1 MSSTGPSFTRVAGIP
16 KPIKSG
22 KFGPALE
29 ETKVKNIVTIWK
41 AGLGWGRNLHREA
54 ALDSLRNVLAVVGAA
69 TILADFSTIKAW
81 LIVPMLGLAFVIWL
95 LDYERHFRG
104 RTVEETKVGQ

>member
-1 MSSTGPSFTRVAGIP
+1 MIAVG
-16 KPIKSG
+16 KSLAAWG
-22 KFGPALE
+22 KG
-29 ETKVKNIVTIWK
+29 
-41 AGLGWGRNLHREA
+41 LHREA

-81 LIVPMLGLAFVIWL
+81 LILPMLAVAFVIWL

-104 RTVEETKVGQ
+104 QTVEEGKIARPAGVIGDTSLGR